1 MKMPKAVYVV
11 VLLVVLAAIALL
23 AWDSIDPRVHTMF

>member
-1 MKMPKAVYVV
+1 MKISKAVYVV
-11 VLLVVLAAIALL
+11 VLLVVIVAIALL